1 MTREEGMSLS
11 SALSSPS
18 TQSVLL
24 FPSGSATLALL
35 PRPVGEAISLPTSSG
50 DWITFSQVGGG
61 AWYAETSQG
70 RLSVQGRSHLSV
82 GSYLAWL
89 GTQEA
94 SLVRS
99 RVHVIPSASSPTGAA
114 CVYLGRLGLL
124 GGAPQHPSTARAKLS
139 ELTEAQAQTSEARHC
154 VLHTEA
160 FGAQAWKDYFGVDV
174 GVEPPL
180 PESAL
185 KVWNGEC
192 PYLLE
197 DEASLQRVKDNHL
210 LTLIPGT
217 VNGQPF
223 TLDKLGDLILANYGG
238 HMAAFVGNT
247 NQELGG
253 RSHGFYYYGEHLTNA
268 NRHEALPGAP
278 YWLLLPKTILAD
290 SRDKTFAAQKAILS
304 EYSGTGYRLPRALEV
319 STSLLS
325 HYARSKER
333 LYANDNSRGLWTG
346 TRCSDADLYGDPV
359 VVGGFGAAGLD
370 VNHYLPFCDYDV
382 SVGAVGCWKF

>member
-1 MTREEGMSLS
+1 MTGGEGMSPSPILS
-11 SALSSPS
+11 SNQSVSPS
-18 TQSVLL
+18 PPGSV
-24 FPSGSATLALL
+24 TLAFS
-35 PRPVGEAISLPTSSG
+35 PIPIGEAVALPTSSG
-50 DWITFSQVGGG
+50 DQIMFSQAVGD

-70 RLSVQGRSHLSV
+70 RLPVKSRSHLSV
-82 GSYLAWL
+82 GGYLAWL
-89 GTQEA
+89 GVQEA
-94 SLVRS
+94 SVVRS
-99 RVHVIPSASSPTGAA
+99 RVHMIPSVSSPTGAA

-247 NQELGG
+247 NQELGYQ
-253 RSHGFYYYGEHLTNA
+253 SHGYRYYGKYLTNA
-268 NRHEALPGAP
+268 TRHEPLPGAP

-290 SRDKTFAAQKAILS
+290 SRCKSFWDQKALVS
-304 EYSGTGYRLPRALEV
+304 QYSGAGYRLPGVLEV
-319 STSLLS
+319 SSSLLS

-333 LYANDNSRGLWTG
+333 LYTDDSSSVGLWTL
-346 TRCSDADLYGDPV
+346 TRCSDEDKDGNPL
-359 VVGGFGAAGLD
+359 VVGGFGALGLPVYFHLYAHGD
-370 VNHYLPFCDYDV
+370 VGV
-382 SVGAVGCWKF
+382 VGCWKF